1 MAKEKTSGIYFK
13 VTDEERELI
22 EQRMALMG
30 VRNMSAYIRKMCI
43 DGYIVQLQIK
53 ELDEC
58 AKLLRHTSNNVNQ
71 IACRVNSG
79 GGVYPDEVDE
89 ITAKLTEALGRV
101 TDYVENPEKTNGGDL
116 VMAYQCNPSI
126 ADQEFLFAK
135 RQYAVITGRERKD
148 NDVIAYHLR
157 QSFKPGEITPEVANK
172 IGYDLAMSLT
182 KGKHAFIV
190 CTHVDKHHIHSHIV
204 FNSTAIDCTRKFRN
218 FWRSSFAIRKISD
231 MLCLENGLSV
241 IAEPKPSR
249 GSYATWLGEDNPP
262 TVRGQLEGLIDTAL
276 GQGCKDFDSFL
287 AAMKAAGAE
296 VKRGKHLAFKIP
308 NGKRFVRCDSLG
320 VDYSETAIM
329 ERISGKR
336 IVAPKAR
343 TAVKSKPNL
352 LIDIQT
358 KMQQAN
364 SPGFER
370 WAKIFNL
377 KEMAKTVIYL
387 QEKGLTDFGELEKA
401 CDAVAQKFDVLS
413 DQSKAASARM
423 KDISELQKH
432 IGAYG
437 KTREIY
443 AQYRKLTGSKREK
456 FYEQHS
462 SEITACQAAK
472 RYFDSLGLKE
482 LPSMQSLKQEYA
494 MLQAE
499 NKKRY
504 PEYKQAREKMIELLT
519 AKNNVDRILGVTEKE
534 KNRSRQQEAR

>member
-1 MAKEKTSGIYFK
+1 MVGENFSLCLIPLHSGK
-13 VTDEERELI
+13 GRTV
-22 EQRMALMG
+22 A
-30 VRNMSAYIRKMCI
+30 
-43 DGYIVQLQIK
+43 
-53 ELDEC
+53 
-58 AKLLRHTSNNVNQ
+58 
-71 IACRVNSG
+71 
-79 GGVYPDEVDE
+79 
-89 ITAKLTEALGRV
+89 EALGRV
-101 TDYVENPEKTNGGDL
+101 TDYVKNPEKTSGGDL
-116 VMAYQCNPSI
+116 VTAYQCNPSI
-126 ADQEFLFAK
+126 ADQEFLFSK
-135 RQYAVITGRERKD
+135 RQYAAITGREQKD

-157 QSFKPGEITPEVANK
+157 QSFKPGEIAPELANK
-172 IGYDLAMSLT
+172 IGYELAMSLT

-190 CTHVDKHHIHSHIV
+190 CTHVDKQHIHSHIV

-231 MLCLENGLSV
+231 ILCLENGLSV

-249 GSYATWLGEDNPP
+249 GSYGTWLGEDKPP
-262 TVRGQLEGLIDTAL
+262 TVRGQLEQIIDTAL

-320 VDYSETAIM
+320 DDYTEAAIM

-336 IVAPKAR
+336 IVAPKAKA
-343 TAVKSKPNL
+343 AVKSKPNL

-377 KEMAKTVIYL
+377 KEMARTVIYL
-387 QEKGLTDFGELEKA
+387 QENGLTDLGELERA
-401 CDAVAQKFDVLS
+401 CDAAVQKFNDLG
-413 DQSKAASARM
+413 DQMKAAERRM
-423 KDISELQKH
+423 KDISELQRQ
-432 IGAYG
+432 IGTYG
-437 KTREIY
+437 KTQEIY
-443 AQYRKLTGSKREK
+443 AQYRKLTGRKKEK

-472 RYFDSLGLKE
+472 QYFNSLGLKK

-494 MLQAE
+494 VLQAE
-499 NKKRY
+499 KKKRY
-504 PEYKQAREKMIELLT
+504 PEYRQAKEKMIELLT
-519 AKNNVDRILGVTEKE
+519 AKNNVERILGLMEKE
-534 KNRSRQQEAR
+534 KNRDRQQGAR

>member
-1 MAKEKTSGIYFK
+1 MATTRLMPLHSG
-13 VTDEERELI
+13 
-22 EQRMALMG
+22 MG
-30 VRNMSAYIRKMCI
+30 RTVA
-43 DGYIVQLQIK
+43 
-53 ELDEC
+53 
-58 AKLLRHTSNNVNQ
+58 
-71 IACRVNSG
+71 
-79 GGVYPDEVDE
+79 
-89 ITAKLTEALGRV
+89 EALGRV
-101 TDYVENPEKTNGGDL
+101 TAYVENPEKTNGGDL
-116 VMAYQCNPSI
+116 VTAYQCNPSI
-126 ADQEFLFAK
+126 ADQEFLFSK
-135 RQYAVITGRERKD
+135 RQYAAITGRERKD
-148 NDVIAYHLR
+148 NDVIAYHMR
-157 QSFKPGEITPEVANK
+157 QSFKPGEITPELANK

-241 IAEPKPSR
+241 ISEPKPSR
-249 GSYATWLGEDNPP
+249 GSYGTWLGDDKAP
-262 TVRGQLEGLIDTAL
+262 TIRGQLEVLIDTAL

-287 AAMKAAGAE
+287 AAMKAAGVE
-296 VKRGKHLAFKIP
+296 VKQGKHLAFKIS
-308 NGKRFVRCDSLG
+308 NGKRFLRCDSLG

-336 IVAPKAR
+336 IVTPRAKA
-343 TAVKSKPNL
+343 AVKSKPNL
-352 LIDIQT
+352 LIDIQS

-377 KEMAKTVIYL
+377 KEMAKTVMYL
-387 QEKGLTDFGELEKA
+387 QENNLTDLGELEKA
-401 CDAVAQKFDVLS
+401 CDAAVQNFNDLADRT
-413 DQSKAASARM
+413 KAASARM

-437 KTREIY
+437 KTWEIY
-443 AQYRKLTGSKREK
+443 AQYRKLTGRKREK

-472 RYFDSLGLKE
+472 QYFDSLGLKK
-482 LPSMQSLKQEYA
+482 LPPMQSLKQEYA
-494 MLQAE
+494 MLKVE

-504 PEYKQAREKMIELLT
+504 PEYKQAREKMLELLT
-519 AKNNVDRILGVTEKE
+519 AKNNVERILGVTETE
-534 KNRSRQQEAR
+534 KNRDRQQGAR

>member
-1 MAKEKTSGIYFK
+1 MATTRLMPLHSGK
-13 VTDEERELI
+13 GRTV
-22 EQRMALMG
+22 A
-30 VRNMSAYIRKMCI
+30 
-43 DGYIVQLQIK
+43 
-53 ELDEC
+53 
-58 AKLLRHTSNNVNQ
+58 
-71 IACRVNSG
+71 
-79 GGVYPDEVDE
+79 
-89 ITAKLTEALGRV
+89 EALGRV

-116 VMAYQCNPSI
+116 VTAHQCNPSI
-126 ADQEFLFAK
+126 ANQEFLFSK
-135 RQYAVITGRERKD
+135 RQYAVITGRERKE

-157 QSFKPGEITPEVANK
+157 QSFKPGEITPERANK

-204 FNSTAIDCTRKFRN
+204 FNSTALDCTRKFRN

-249 GSYATWLGEDNPP
+249 GSYGTWLGEGKPP

-296 VKRGKHLAFKIP
+296 VNRGKHLAFKIP
-308 NGKRFVRCDSLG
+308 NGKRFIRCDSLG
-320 VDYSETAIM
+320 DNYTETAIM
-329 ERISGKR
+329 ERISSKR
-336 IVAPKAR
+336 IVAPKAK
-343 TAVKSKPNL
+343 TAIKSKPNL
-352 LIDIQT
+352 LIDIQA
-358 KMQQAN
+358 KMQQIH

-377 KEMAKTVIYL
+377 KEMVKTVMYL
-387 QEKGLTDFGELEKA
+387 QENNLTDLGELEKA
-401 CDAVAQKFDVLS
+401 CDAAAQRFNDLA
-413 DQSKAASARM
+413 DRSKAASARM
-423 KDISELQKH
+423 KDIAELERH
-432 IGAYG
+432 IGTYS

-443 AQYRKLTGSKREK
+443 MQYRKLTGRKQAK

-462 SEITACQAAK
+462 NEIMACQAAK
-472 RYFDSLGLKE
+472 RYFNSLGLKK

-494 MLQAE
+494 KLQAE

-504 PEYKQAREKMIELLT
+504 PEYKQAKEKMIELLT
-519 AKNNVDRILGVTEKE
+519 AKNNREREK
-534 KNRSRQQEAR
+534 S

>member
-1 MAKEKTSGIYFK
+1 MAATRLMPLHSGK
-13 VTDEERELI
+13 GRTV
-22 EQRMALMG
+22 A
-30 VRNMSAYIRKMCI
+30 
-43 DGYIVQLQIK
+43 
-53 ELDEC
+53 
-58 AKLLRHTSNNVNQ
+58 
-71 IACRVNSG
+71 
-79 GGVYPDEVDE
+79 
-89 ITAKLTEALGRV
+89 EALDRV

-116 VMAYQCNPSI
+116 VTAYQCNPSI
-126 ADQEFLFAK
+126 VDQEFLFSK
-135 RQYAVITGRERKD
+135 RQYAATTGRERKD

-157 QSFKPGEITPEVANK
+157 QSFKPGEITPELANK

-249 GSYATWLGEDNPP
+249 GSYGTWLGEDKPP
-262 TVRGQLEGLIDTAL
+262 TVRGQLEQIIDTAL

-287 AAMKAAGAE
+287 AAMKTAGAE
-296 VKRGKHLAFKIP
+296 VKRGKHLAFKIQ
-308 NGKRFVRCDSLG
+308 NGKR
-320 VDYSETAIM
+320 I
-329 ERISGKR
+329 
-336 IVAPKAR
+336 IVPKAKA
-343 TAVKSKPNL
+343 AVQSRPNL
-352 LIDIQT
+352 LIDIQA

-387 QEKGLTDFGELEKA
+387 QEKGLTDLGELEKV
-401 CDAVAQKFDVLS
+401 CDAVVQKFNDLS
-413 DQSKAASARM
+413 DQLKAASARM

-443 AQYRKLTGSKREK
+443 AQYRKLTGRKREK

-462 SEITACQAAK
+462 SEITVCQAAK
-472 RYFDSLGLKE
+472 RYFDSLGLKK

-494 MLQAE
+494 MLKTE
-499 NKKRY
+499 NRKRY
-504 PEYKQAREKMIELLT
+504 PEYKQAPGIYRGIACRYSAHSHNQKYVSPEQTCALMATIQHP
-519 AKNNVDRILGVTEKE
+519 A
-534 KNRSRQQEAR
+534 QE

>member
-1 MAKEKTSGIYFK
+1 MAATRLMPLHSGK
-13 VTDEERELI
+13 GRTV
-22 EQRMALMG
+22 A
-30 VRNMSAYIRKMCI
+30 
-43 DGYIVQLQIK
+43 
-53 ELDEC
+53 
-58 AKLLRHTSNNVNQ
+58 
-71 IACRVNSG
+71 
-79 GGVYPDEVDE
+79 
-89 ITAKLTEALGRV
+89 EALDRV

-116 VMAYQCNPSI
+116 VTAYQCNPSI
-126 ADQEFLFAK
+126 VDQEFLFSK
-135 RQYAVITGRERKD
+135 RQYAATTGRERKD

-157 QSFKPGEITPEVANK
+157 QSFKPGEITPELANK

-249 GSYATWLGEDNPP
+249 GSYGTWLGEDKPP
-262 TVRGQLEGLIDTAL
+262 TVRGQLEQIIDTAL

-287 AAMKAAGAE
+287 AAMKTAGAE
-296 VKRGKHLAFKIP
+296 VKRGKHLAFKIQ
-308 NGKRFVRCDSLG
+308 NGKR
-320 VDYSETAIM
+320 I
-329 ERISGKR
+329 
-336 IVAPKAR
+336 IVPKAKA
-343 TAVKSKPNL
+343 AVQSRPNL
-352 LIDIQT
+352 LIDIQA

-377 KEMAKTVIYL
+377 KEMAKTLIYL
-387 QEKGLTDFGELEKA
+387 QENGLTDLVELEKA
-401 CDAVAQKFDVLS
+401 CDAAVQKFNDLA

-423 KDISELQKH
+423 KDISELQKQ
-432 IGAYG
+432 IGTYG

-443 AQYRKLTGSKREK
+443 AQYRKLTGRKREN

-462 SEITACQAAK
+462 SEITVCQAAK
-472 RYFDSLGLKE
+472 RYFDSLGLKK

-494 MLQAE
+494 MLKTE
-499 NKKRY
+499 NRKRY
-504 PEYKQAREKMIELLT
+504 PEYKQAPGIYRGIACRYSAHSHNQKYVSPEQTCALMATIQHP
-519 AKNNVDRILGVTEKE
+519 A
-534 KNRSRQQEAR
+534 QE